1 MIQEEIVMGPKKLY
15 RLREGRMICG
25 VCAGVAEYF
34 EVDPNLVRLGAVILG
49 CMGMGVVAYIVAAI
63 ILPEK

>member
-1 MIQEEIVMGPKKLY
+1 MNEKKLY
-15 RLREGRMICG
+15 RLRNGRMICG
-25 VCAGVAEYF
+25 VCAGVGEYF
-34 EVDPNLVRLGAVILG
+34 NVDPNVVRLGTVILS

>member
-1 MIQEEIVMGPKKLY
+1 MEKKLY
-15 RLREGRMICG
+15 RLKDGKMICG

-34 EVDPNLVRLGAVILG
+34 EVDANLVRIGTVILG
-49 CMGMGVVAYIVAAI
+49 CLGVGVITYIVAAI

>member
-1 MIQEEIVMGPKKLY
+1 MGPKKLY

>member
-1 MIQEEIVMGPKKLY
+1 METKKLY
-15 RLREGRMICG
+15 RLRNGRMICG

-34 EVDPNLVRLGAVILG
+34 EVDPNLVRIGTVILG

-63 ILPEK
+63 ILPEKID

>member
-1 MIQEEIVMGPKKLY
+1 MTDMNEKKLY
-15 RLREGRMICG
+15 RLRNGRMICG
-25 VCAGVAEYF
+25 VCAGVGEYF
-34 EVDPNLVRLGAVILG
+34 NVDPNVVRLGTVILS

>member
-1 MIQEEIVMGPKKLY
+1 METKKLY

-34 EVDPNLVRLGAVILG
+34 EVDPNLVRIGTVILG